1 MGLFPPLRLILVP
14 IALIMIIFQE
24 ANAIHD
30 WLAGQ
35 RRQGRSIGFVPTM
48 GALHAG
54 HLALIQEARNG
65 DDCSVASIF
74 VNPTQ
79 FNDPADYEKYP
90 VTIEA
95 DIRLLE
101 EAGCDLLFLPP
112 VKEIYPDGLET
123 TRTYDLGSLELLW
136 EGRYRPGHF
145 QGVCRVMDRL
155 LSLVQPTHLYMGL
168 KDYQQCMVVQRL
180 LDLLPEQLATTLVP
194 CPTLRESDGLA
205 MSSRN
210 RRLDAAQRALAPM
223 LYEVLQECRHS
234 LRAGEPASVLQ
245 QYRQKLVV
253 NGFRLDYLAL
263 ANASDLQELENWKE
277 GQPAVLLLAA
287 FCGDVRLIDNL
298 MV

>member
-1 MGLFPPLRLILVP
+1 MT
-14 IALIMIIFQE
+14 IFHE
-24 ANAIHD
+24 ANAIHT
-30 WLAGQ
+30 WLANQ
-35 RRQGRSIGFVPTM
+35 RGEGRSIGFVPTM

-54 HLALIQEARNG
+54 HLALVEAAREG
-65 DDCSVASIF
+65 DDCSVVSIF

-95 DIRLLE
+95 DIRMLE

-112 VKEIYPDGLET
+112 VTEIYPDGLET
-123 TRTYDLGSLELLW
+123 NHTYDLGALELEW

-180 LDLLPEQLATTLVP
+180 LELLPEQLTTTLVP
-194 CPTLRESDGLA
+194 CPTRRESDGLA

-210 RRLDAAQRALAPM
+210 RRLDPAQRTLAPL
-223 LYEVLQECRHS
+223 LYEVLQECRNS
-234 LRAGEPASVLQ
+234 LRNGEPASVLQ
-245 QYRQKLVV
+245 QYRQKLVD

-263 ANASDLQELENWKE
+263 ANARDLQELDNWNE
-277 GQPAVLLLAA
+277 QQAAVLLLAA
-287 FCGDVRLIDNL
+287 FCGEVRLIDNL
-298 MV
+298 IV